1 MCTRPLVITL
11 LPSLCRTP
19 ACISTHV
26 SRASANVS
34 VRALCV
40 ISLPSPHS
48 CGCVHSSVLGKHPD
62 WAKAHFVKPPL
73 HHSQGCWW
81 CLLGAPVR
89 PVWPL
94 NTGRRDQLSEWG
106 ECREPPCNLCSQ
118 HGSTLGSKLPFLFLH
133 VTREHFHRR
142 SEVKP
147 A

>member
-26 SRASANVS
+26 SGASANVS
-34 VRALCV
+34 VSALCV

-48 CGCVHSSVLGKHPD
+48 CGCVHSSVLSKHPD
-62 WAKAHFVKPPL
+62 LAKAHFVKPPPQP
-73 HHSQGCWW
+73 QGCWW

-94 NTGRRDQLSEWG
+94 NTGAQRSALA
-106 ECREPPCNLCSQ
+106 P
-118 HGSTLGSKLPFLFLH
+118 LG
-133 VTREHFHRR
+133 VGGM
-142 SEVKP
+142 
-147 A
+147 